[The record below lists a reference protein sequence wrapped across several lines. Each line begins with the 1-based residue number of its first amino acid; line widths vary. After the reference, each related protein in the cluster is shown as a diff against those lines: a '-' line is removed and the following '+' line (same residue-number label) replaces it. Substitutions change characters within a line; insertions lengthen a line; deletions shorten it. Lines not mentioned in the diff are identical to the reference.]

1 MPAARNQE
9 VTVRRPVAKRMPTS
23 SRGRRAAERLCS
35 HRARAAK
42 ALVRKGGRWENGMAG
57 SLTRD
62 PLSKGHRVQ
71 GAGLRPPTGASHY
84 PTARHHCPSCDL
96 FGRENVE
103 GFHAKYRRPL
113 HVFVYDR
120 GTEIHAHLLE

>member
-1 MPAARNQE
+1 MPEARNQE
-9 VTVRRPVAKRMPTS
+9 GTVRRPVAKRMPTS
-23 SRGRRAAERLCS
+23 SRGRRAAEGLCS

-57 SLTRD
+57 SWTRD

-84 PTARHHCPSCDL
+84 STAGTIAPSCDL
-96 FGRENVE
+96 FGGTDAE
-103 GFHAKYRRPL
+103 GFHAKYRPSSPTLTVTVKSPL
-113 HVFVYDR
+113 S
-120 GTEIHAHLLE
+120 A